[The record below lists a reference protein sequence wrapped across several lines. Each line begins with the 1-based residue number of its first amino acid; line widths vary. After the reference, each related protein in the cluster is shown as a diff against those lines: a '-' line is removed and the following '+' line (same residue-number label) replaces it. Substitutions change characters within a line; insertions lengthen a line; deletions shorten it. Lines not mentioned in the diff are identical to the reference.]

1 MFLLSLC
8 IILLSGLAVAFI
20 CKKLNLPTLIGY
32 LAVGIILGPYV
43 LDLVDIKLLSISADL
58 KKIALIFILIRA
70 GLTLDLSDLKRIG
83 RPAVLMAFLPA
94 LFELFAVG
102 FLAPI
107 FFDISY
113 LDSFIL
119 GSVLGAVSPAVVVPR
134 MVKMM
139 DENRGTE
146 HGVPQIITAGS
157 SIDDIVVIVIF
168 TALTTVATGG
178 TIGVMT
184 YLNVP
189 ISIILGIASG
199 ALIGLLLVWFFKK
212 FHLRDT
218 VKVIII
224 CGICFGFV
232 AAEELLEGIVGYSG
246 LLATITLGVVIFS
259 KYKILAKRLSMKY
272 SKLWLLAEIILFVI
286 VGATV
291 NINYFIK
298 NLGFGIILVLCG
310 LIVRSAGVLVS
321 LIKTNLYKKEK
332 LFAIIS
338 YTPKATVQAAIG
350 GIPLALG
357 LAGGNTILSVAVISI
372 LLTAPLGAIAMDLT
386 VNKLIPLKVYDI
398 PDQVK

>member
-232 AAEELLEGIVGYSG
+232 AAEELLEGIIGYSG

-259 KYKILAKRLSMKY
+259 KYKILANRLSMKY